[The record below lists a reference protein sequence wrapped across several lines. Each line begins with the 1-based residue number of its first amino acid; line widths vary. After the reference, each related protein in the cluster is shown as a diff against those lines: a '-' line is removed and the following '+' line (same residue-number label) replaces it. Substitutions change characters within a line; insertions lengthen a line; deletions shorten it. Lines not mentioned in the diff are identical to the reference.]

1 MRRSEQCRHR
11 RVIRLAAAA
20 ALIAVTVPMTE
31 RAAFA
36 DTTPWLASTEAGDY
50 VRRVFKREI
59 YPIRIKCRATGS
71 GELLVRFHT
80 QRVSEATKPFHK
92 WQFIITP
99 PGGLKAAIQAI
110 PLRDRPDLQ
119 YRIVS
124 QDRAGNV
131 GDCAAV
137 YR

>member
-1 MRRSEQCRHR
+1 MRISEQRRHR
-11 RVIRLAAAA
+11 RVVRLVAVA
-20 ALIAVTVPMTE
+20 ALIAVTVPVTE

-36 DTTPWLASTEAGDY
+36 DTTPWLASAEARDY

-59 YPIRIKCRATGS
+59 YPTKIECRATGS

-80 QRVSEATKPFHK
+80 KRVSEATKPFHK
-92 WQFIITP
+92 WQFVITP
-99 PGGLKAAIQAI
+99 PGGLEAAIRAI
-110 PLRDRPDLQ
+110 PLRDRPNLR

-131 GDCAAV
+131 GQCAVV